1 MIPLFDGKLEAYA
14 LDHTSEEPELLK
26 QLVRETEAT
35 MKSSQMLTGTVQ
47 ATLLKLLVG
56 MIGAKR
62 VLEVGMFT
70 GYGTLMMATALPEEG
85 KILTCEMNPEAES
98 LARRFFSQSSHGHKI
113 EIHMGPALE
122 TIPAMKG
129 LFDFIFIDADKKNYT
144 AYYELCLERLRP
156 EGIMAV
162 DNVLWS
168 GKVLDPRDED
178 SRAIAELNDR
188 IQGDDRVE
196 NVLLPIRDGMT
207 IVRKRQT

>member
-1 MIPLFDGKLEAYA
+1 MIPLFDEKLEAYA

-26 QLVRETEAT
+26 QLARETEAT

-156 EGIMAV
+156 GGVMTV

-196 NVLLPIRDGMT
+196 NVLLPIRDGLTM
-207 IVRKRQT
+207 VRKR